1 MRDVFIYLQASQAN
15 QPSRDESVIWTKAIG
30 GARIVCSGEY
40 SGSPPDMTMIILND
54 PSCVVADQCVYEIAL
69 ILIYLNDFGGV

>member
-1 MRDVFIYLQASQAN
+1 M
-15 QPSRDESVIWTKAIG
+15 
-30 GARIVCSGEY
+30 CSGEY

-54 PSCVVADQCVYEIAL
+54 PSCVAVQCVYEIAL